1 MALLFAGKH
10 LNILCRMKKILLSI
24 CLLLL
29 AAAASFAQQK
39 TLQASGKKPDWAKQL
54 VAAGYIITQSDAAS
68 LGDAQQKALL
78 LVKQEIVRGVAEQV
92 TSTGT
97 YVVQE
102 QDKHV
107 TELYMQSI
115 TSKANKVPFLQGI
128 SVNRVEEAYWEKLW
142 DKSSKQEFYRY
153 YIKYPFSAAQ
163 LGKLVAEFKEEDR
176 KITQRI
182 SALED
187 LLPQVESA
195 EQIDAAVDELG
206 SLTSSLEDSRKERA
220 ALLQSRYRALYES
233 ISLVEVEHALGQIAY
248 QLTLGER
255 PLRTSRKPQAKSAC
269 AAIAQITVGDTCS
282 VAYRY
287 DGCYADIE
295 NFVEVRYRFGHKN
308 VVHLFLIPLR

>member
-1 MALLFAGKH
+1 
-10 LNILCRMKKILLSI
+10 MKKILFSTT
-24 CLLLL
+24 LLLL
-29 AAAASFAQQK
+29 AAVTPFAQQK
-39 TLQASGKKPDWAKQL
+39 TLQTSGKKPDWAKQL
-54 VAAGYIITQSDAAS
+54 VATGYIITQSDAAS

-92 TSTGT
+92 TSAGT

-115 TSKANKVPFLQGI
+115 TSKASKVPFLQGI
-128 SVNRVEEAYWEKLW
+128 SVNSVEEAYWEKLR

-163 LGKLVAEFKEEDR
+163 LGKLFAEFKEEDR

-182 SALED
+182 STLES
-187 LLPQVESA
+187 LLPQVESI

-206 SLTSSLEDSRKERA
+206 SLTSSLEDSRKEKT

-233 ISLVEVEHALGQIAY
+233 ISLVEVEHTLGQIAY
-248 QLTLGER
+248 RLTLGER
-255 PLRTSRKPQAKSAC
+255 PLKTSRKPQVKSAC
-269 AAIAQITVGDTCS
+269 AAIAQTTVGDTCS
-282 VAYRY
+282 IAYRY

-295 NFVEVRYRFGHKN
+295 NFVEVSYRLGNKN
-308 VVHLFLIPLR
+308 VVHRFLIPLR